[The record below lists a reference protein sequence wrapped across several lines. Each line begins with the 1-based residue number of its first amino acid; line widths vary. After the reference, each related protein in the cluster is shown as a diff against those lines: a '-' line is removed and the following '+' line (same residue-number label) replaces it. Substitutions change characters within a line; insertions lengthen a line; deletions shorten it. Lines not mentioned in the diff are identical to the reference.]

1 MEHLTLA
8 FQHMTK
14 LIFGICLLGMALM
27 SVYVRAQPETS
38 AQGKILFI
46 LDGSGSMR
54 AKMGN
59 KDKMAIAKEVMTKL
73 IKELPDNVQVG
84 LEVYGHRRKDDC
96 NDIEVLSPV
105 GTASKGTLIKQIQAI
120 NPKGKTP
127 ITKSL
132 ELAAEQL
139 EAVEEETTIVLIS
152 DGQETC
158 EADPCAALKALK
170 DQGIKVKVHVVGFG
184 VTREEQAQLS
194 CIAEAG
200 QGKYFTARDAN
211 QLKAALSEVKQAV
224 VQKVVAPPPPPSK
237 PATETGIR
245 LKTALAEGGEPIKK
259 DLDYQISSVE
269 QDLEG
274 NRQRVAF
281 SYDAQPLIKL
291 NAGKYRLRVKHGGND
306 SNAVTEADIE
316 VKAGQLAEQ
325 TINLESGYLRV
336 AAVPAA
342 GSQPIKND
350 LDYQVLSAE
359 KDIEGNRQKAAF
371 SYDPQ
376 PLFKLKAG
384 KYHLRAKHGGND
396 SNAVTEADIEITA
409 GQLAEQTVDLNSG
422 YLRLVSVPA
431 EGGKPIKK
439 DLDYQVLSAEK
450 DIEGNRQKAAFS
462 YDPQPLFKLKAGK
475 YHLRAKHG
483 GNDSNAVTEADI
495 EITAGQLA
503 EQTVDLNSGYLRVM
517 TVAADAGGGLK
528 SDLDY
533 QVLSAEKDLEGNQQR
548 VAFSYDPQPL
558 FKLKAGRYQLRVKHG
573 AATATADIEIQAG
586 KLQEQ
591 TINLNPQ
598 E

>member
-1 MEHLTLA
+1 MKHLTLA

-14 LIFGICLLGMALM
+14 LIFGICLLGTALM
-27 SVYVRAQPETS
+27 SVSVRAQPETS

-59 KDKMAIAKEVMTKL
+59 KDKMAIAKEVMSKL

-105 GTASKGTLIKQIQAI
+105 GTVSKDTLIKQIQAI

-184 VTREEQAQLS
+184 VTKEEQAQLS

-200 QGKYFTARDAN
+200 QGKYFTARNAN

-224 VQKVVAPPPPPSK
+224 VQKVVAPPLPPPK
-237 PATETGIR
+237 PATETGVR
-245 LKTALAEGGEPIKK
+245 LKTVLAEGGEPIKK
-259 DLDYQISSVE
+259 DLDYQILSVE
-269 QDLEG
+269 QDPEG

-306 SNAVTEADIE
+306 SKAVTEADIE

-325 TINLESGYLRV
+325 TVNLGSGYLRV

-342 GSQPIKND
+342 GSQ
-350 LDYQVLSAE
+350 
-359 KDIEGNRQKAAF
+359 
-371 SYDPQ
+371 
-376 PLFKLKAG
+376 
-384 KYHLRAKHGGND
+384 
-396 SNAVTEADIEITA
+396 
-409 GQLAEQTVDLNSG
+409 
-422 YLRLVSVPA
+422 
-431 EGGKPIKK
+431 PIKK

-462 YDPQPLFKLKAGK
+462 YDPQPLFKLKAGR
-475 YHLRAKHG
+475 YQLGVKHG

-495 EITAGQLA
+495 EIKAGQLA

-517 TVAADAGGGLK
+517 TVAANAGGALK

-548 VAFSYDPQPL
+548 VAFSYDSQPL

>member
-1 MEHLTLA
+1 MKHLTLA

-14 LIFGICLLGMALM
+14 LIFGICLLGTALM
-27 SVYVRAQPETS
+27 SISVQTQPETS

-59 KDKMAIAKEVMTKL
+59 KDKMAVAKEVMTKL

-105 GTASKGTLIKQIQAI
+105 GTASKDTLIKQIQAI

-127 ITKSL
+127 ITNSL

-139 EAVEEETTIVLIS
+139 KAVEEETTIVLIS

-170 DQGIKVKVHVVGFG
+170 DQGIKVKAHVVGFG
-184 VTREEQAQLS
+184 VTKEEQAQLS

-200 QGKYFTARDAN
+200 QGKYFTARNAN

-224 VQKVVAPPPPPSK
+224 VQKVVAPPPPPPK
-237 PATETGIR
+237 PATETGVR
-245 LKTALAEGGEPIKK
+245 LKTVLAEGGEPIKK
-259 DLDYQISSVE
+259 DLDYQILSVE
-269 QDLEG
+269 QDPEG

-291 NAGKYRLRVKHGGND
+291 NAGKYRLRVKHDGND

-325 TINLESGYLRV
+325 TVNLESGYLRV

-342 GSQPIKND
+342 GSQPIKKD

-384 KYHLRAKHGGND
+384 RYQLRVKHGGND
-396 SNAVTEADIEITA
+396 SNAVTETDIEVTA
-409 GQLAEQTVDLNSG
+409 GQSAEQTVDLNSG

-431 EGGKPIKK
+431 EGGEPIKK

-495 EITAGQLA
+495 EIKAGQLA

-517 TVAADAGGGLK
+517 TVAANASGALK
-528 SDLDY
+528 RDLDY

>member
-245 LKTALAEGGEPIKK
+245 LKTALAEGGGPIKK

-325 TINLESGYLRV
+325 TIN
-336 AAVPAA
+336 
-342 GSQPIKND
+342 
-350 LDYQVLSAE
+350 
-359 KDIEGNRQKAAF
+359 
-371 SYDPQ
+371 
-376 PLFKLKAG
+376 
-384 KYHLRAKHGGND
+384 
-396 SNAVTEADIEITA
+396 
-409 GQLAEQTVDLNSG
+409 
-422 YLRLVSVPA
+422 
-431 EGGKPIKK
+431 
-439 DLDYQVLSAEK
+439 
-450 DIEGNRQKAAFS
+450 
-462 YDPQPLFKLKAGK
+462 
-475 YHLRAKHG
+475 
-483 GNDSNAVTEADI
+483 
-495 EITAGQLA
+495 
-503 EQTVDLNSGYLRVM
+503 
-517 TVAADAGGGLK
+517 
-528 SDLDY
+528 
-533 QVLSAEKDLEGNQQR
+533 
-548 VAFSYDPQPL
+548 
-558 FKLKAGRYQLRVKHG
+558 
-573 AATATADIEIQAG
+573 
-586 KLQEQ
+586 
-591 TINLNPQ
+591 
-598 E
+598 

>member
-1 MEHLTLA
+1 
-8 FQHMTK
+8 
-14 LIFGICLLGMALM
+14 
-27 SVYVRAQPETS
+27 
-38 AQGKILFI
+38 
-46 LDGSGSMR
+46 
-54 AKMGN
+54 
-59 KDKMAIAKEVMTKL
+59 
-73 IKELPDNVQVG
+73 
-84 LEVYGHRRKDDC
+84 
-96 NDIEVLSPV
+96 
-105 GTASKGTLIKQIQAI
+105 
-120 NPKGKTP
+120 
-127 ITKSL
+127 
-132 ELAAEQL
+132 
-139 EAVEEETTIVLIS
+139 
-152 DGQETC
+152 
-158 EADPCAALKALK
+158 
-170 DQGIKVKVHVVGFG
+170 
-184 VTREEQAQLS
+184 
-194 CIAEAG
+194 
-200 QGKYFTARDAN
+200 
-211 QLKAALSEVKQAV
+211 
-224 VQKVVAPPPPPSK
+224 
-237 PATETGIR
+237 
-245 LKTALAEGGEPIKK
+245 
-259 DLDYQISSVE
+259 
-269 QDLEG
+269 
-274 NRQRVAF
+274 
-281 SYDAQPLIKL
+281 
-291 NAGKYRLRVKHGGND
+291 
-306 SNAVTEADIE
+306 
-316 VKAGQLAEQ
+316 
-325 TINLESGYLRV
+325 V

-342 GSQPIKND
+342 GSQPIKKD

-359 KDIEGNRQKAAF
+359 KDIEGNRQKAGF

-431 EGGKPIKK
+431 EGGEPIKK

>member
-1 MEHLTLA
+1 
-8 FQHMTK
+8 
-14 LIFGICLLGMALM
+14 M
-27 SVYVRAQPETS
+27 SVSVQAQPETS
-38 AQGKILFI
+38 AQGEILFI

-105 GTASKGTLIKQIQAI
+105 GIASKDTLIKQIQAI

-184 VTREEQAQLS
+184 VTKEEQAQLS

-211 QLKAALSEVKQAV
+211 QLKVALSEVKQAV
-224 VQKVVAPPPPPSK
+224 VQKVVAPPPPPTK

-245 LKTALAEGGEPIKK
+245 LKTVLAEGGEPIKK
-259 DLDYQISSVE
+259 DLDYQILSVK

-281 SYDAQPLIKL
+281 SYDTQPLIKL

-325 TINLESGYLRV
+325 TVNLESGYLRV

-342 GSQPIKND
+342 GSQPIKNGPR
-350 LDYQVLSAE
+350 LPGFE
-359 KDIEGNRQKAAF
+359 CREGHR
-371 SYDPQ
+371 
-376 PLFKLKAG
+376 
-384 KYHLRAKHGGND
+384 
-396 SNAVTEADIEITA
+396 
-409 GQLAEQTVDLNSG
+409 GQS
-422 YLRLVSVPA
+422 S
-431 EGGKPIKK
+431 EGC
-439 DLDYQVLSAEK
+439 L
-450 DIEGNRQKAAFS
+450 
-462 YDPQPLFKLKAGK
+462 
-475 YHLRAKHG
+475 
-483 GNDSNAVTEADI
+483 
-495 EITAGQLA
+495 QL
-503 EQTVDLNSGYLRVM
+503 
-517 TVAADAGGGLK
+517 
-528 SDLDY
+528 
-533 QVLSAEKDLEGNQQR
+533 
-548 VAFSYDPQPL
+548 
-558 FKLKAGRYQLRVKHG
+558 
-573 AATATADIEIQAG
+573 
-586 KLQEQ
+586 
-591 TINLNPQ
+591 
-598 E
+598 